1 MQTAS
6 GYTLYYT
13 LVPCHYAFA
22 PCLCMHTPVV
32 YSGIMA
38 FTLYIYD
45 APNKLFKDNNKKVP
59 VTRTVTHVTR
69 VAQSKLTQN
78 SIRGIMS
85 FASLMKIMAMPIHFY
100 FVTCRI
106 DLLKVYCYSQGLCIH
121 L

>member
-13 LVPCHYAFA
+13 PVPCHYAFA

-45 APNKLFKDNNKKVP
+45 APNKLFKDNNNKKVGCCM
-59 VTRTVTHVTR
+59 T
-69 VAQSKLTQN
+69 K
-78 SIRGIMS
+78 
-85 FASLMKIMAMPIHFY
+85 
-100 FVTCRI
+100 
-106 DLLKVYCYSQGLCIH
+106 QGGSPMVETDVCSGP
-121 L
+121 